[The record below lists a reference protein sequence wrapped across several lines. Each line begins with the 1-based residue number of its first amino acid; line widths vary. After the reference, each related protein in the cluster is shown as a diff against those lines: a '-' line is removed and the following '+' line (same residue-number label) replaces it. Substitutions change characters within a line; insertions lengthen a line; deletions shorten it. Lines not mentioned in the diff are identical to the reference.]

1 MEGRDTPVHYAHL
14 ARRLRDLER
23 WYALGDRP
31 SSQPSSPPVSVSLS
45 LPPPPLLPPDD
56 SDLLASPVDD
66 LGALRT
72 RCDHVQEA
80 MWAARPAPAVD
91 ATLRVGASIIAGAGY
106 GLFTTEAIGAGVAC
120 CFYSGNVHS
129 LKSSMRLDDRAYLM
143 RIGRPVASPWWCHAG
158 RGEGEEEKRGGIV
171 DDSITNPTC
180 SSVDAE
186 AAAPDCGG
194 ERART
199 GAVPSSSSPSS
210 SSPLSSTPLA
220 APLDKIA
227 AGCVYVDPVDLRI
240 KARYI
245 NDCVNPSGHNVRFVP
260 IPAEERA
267 HVVTLRAI
275 EAGEELFVDYGS
287 WYWEGSDIVGAVLSD
302 AELDRLARV
311 RRGEEHAGG
320 EREGG
325 EEAQAGRY
333 GAKEKEAGERRC
345 VVPEGMGQGE
355 AAKETEAEAETE
367 AETKTQTQTKTRM
380 KKNKRAKEL
389 TKTQAAPSTL
399 ALAPLF
405 HDASDTDTS
414 SDGDTSLR

>member
-1 MEGRDTPVHYAHL
+1 MEGHDTPVHYAHL

-45 LPPPPLLPPDD
+45 SPPPPPLPPLLPPDD

-66 LGALRT
+66 LGALRL

-91 ATLRVGASIIAGAGY
+91 AALRVGASIIAGAGD
-106 GLFTTEAIGAGVAC
+106 GLFATEAIGAGVAC

-129 LKSSMRLDDRAYLM
+129 LKSSMRLDDRSYLM

-171 DDSITNPTC
+171 D
-180 SSVDAE
+180 AE
-186 AAAPDCGG
+186 ADAPDCGG
-194 ERART
+194 KRAHT
-199 GAVPSSSSPSS
+199 EAVPSPSSPS
-210 SSPLSSTPLA
+210 SSTPLA
-220 APLDKIA
+220 APLDEIA
-227 AGCVYVDPVDLRI
+227 AGCVYVDPIDLRI

-245 NDCVNPSGHNVRFVP
+245 NDCVNPSGHNVRYVP

-275 EAGEELFVDYGS
+275 EAGEELFVDYGA
-287 WYWEGSDIVGAVLSD
+287 WYWEGSDIVGTVLPD

-311 RRGEEHAGG
+311 RRGEEG
-320 EREGG
+320 EGG
-325 EEAQAGRY
+325 EEAQEGRD
-333 GAKEKEAGERRC
+333 GTKEKVAGECRC
-345 VVPEGMGQGE
+345 VVSEGMGQGE
-355 AAKETEAEAETE
+355 AAKEIDS
-367 AETKTQTQTKTRM
+367 ETKTQTKTKM
-380 KKNKRAKEL
+380 KKNKRAKEP
-389 TKTQAAPSTL
+389 TKKQAAQKAQVAPNAL

-414 SDGDTSLR
+414 SDSDT